1 MRIPKTMHDMNYLH
15 SYRWARLKPKSML
28 LAMVLAGIAH
38 HARPQI
44 VVDDFNRPDNAVVG
58 NGWTENESAAPGSTA
73 ITSNGLMMKA
83 GVSGIDYIAKPTPG
97 SYNPI
102 LAANGCLLTWQ
113 FNMRMTRLNPTGFN
127 PGSFGSAVV
136 LAGSHADLRE
146 GVGYAV
152 VLGSASGTIDPL
164 RLVRYNGGLDA
175 NANLTD
181 IAAHG
186 DFGNEFLSVTVTH
199 HPMTGAW
206 NMYLASSISSSP
218 AMPEAVSPVASGNDG
233 TYAGIALPYV
243 GCYYNH
249 GAVGSERARFDNVRV
264 PQDCSTRFNFVSSSI
279 TVNETAGTVAIPVQV
294 TNPSPFVDSWVDVQ
308 LIAGDASRVNG
319 FSSGTLHFQ
328 GPNAA
333 TIELDL
339 AVISDGSCTGD
350 AQIQLQLAN
359 PLGGQGTIEI
369 GPQSMLTLTI
379 ADANRSDAMLL
390 VESFETDGAGS
401 RYALNVPHAAPATD
415 AYFMRGTA
423 DELLALGCMTVS
435 NVDGAQMI
443 AVEDLTALAPDAEA
457 ILTFNPIDIK
467 GVSGISISLLAG
479 ARNAT
484 VYDRL
489 YAQRDYL
496 IVQVRVDGGSWATVG
511 AFRPQGT
518 SSSVDKRLRLDT
530 DLNGEGDGAILTA
543 ALQSFQFPV
552 SMIGEQLEAR
562 IRARSTSGGEEILYD
577 KIVVQGTRCRVTH
590 YSRASG
596 LTSDAIWSNLRNGA
610 GESAQWNDHTAS
622 YVIQAGHSIAAGSEE
637 LLVRNLTIEEGGR
650 LELGTSALEVR
661 GDRLHASDPISG
673 ANGEL
678 RIRAE
683 ELILVDGPAICS
695 FGNVNVAAGERT
707 DMEGRWDIHGTLQLE
722 SGDFNALA
730 GHVTLRSTEERT
742 GRLGPVPAQVSYR
755 GEMKVERYIP
765 GGATNWRLLGSPVA
779 DNTVLRWQDDFI
791 TAGYPGAHHPN
802 FTMNG
807 NLWPSIRY
815 YIEEVNGPDQNDGL
829 VGVTSSNM
837 PLETGRGYAAW
848 SGSSLTTTTP
858 FVLDVR
864 GEPHIAN
871 EPIILPLTWTD
882 HELGSDGWNLVSNP
896 LPSPIDF
903 TLLQRGDD
911 VVNMYWIFN
920 PATGTMASW
929 SSEGGTNGANGIIQ
943 SSQGFWVRTKGPDL
957 TLSVT
962 EDAKVDEN
970 SGGVFG
976 GTKSQRQPSYVR
988 LRINSGIN
996 NFSDET
1002 MVFFHVGSPAFES
1015 NDVPKLVFSHPQAP
1029 QLASMSETGQWI
1041 AMNAYG
1047 SYTNDIVIPLVVD
1060 VAVTGTYT
1068 LTATELVNLGL
1079 TCLRIEDLET
1089 GTLTPLA
1096 EGSSYSFT
1104 MAAEANPYMI
1114 RFRLHG
1120 SAPLP
1125 LITEGP
1131 RCAGFDDGSAS
1142 VTLPGN
1148 ATVTWSHAAGPVIA
1162 QQTGD
1167 AADVIQ
1173 VDGLAAGDYRLSVV
1187 AAGGCAP
1194 MSATFTL
1201 TAPEALTAEAIITQ
1215 ASCDGYNDGLIEI
1228 TPTGGTEPY
1237 AFNWNNVAEG
1247 ATLQAGQGEYTAQ
1260 VVDANGCTVT
1270 TGPHTITVAGEAI
1283 AVANGPLVPVQ
1294 ATVPTAFSSL
1304 GSVGE
1309 TYHWDFGDGSTS
1321 DAPDC
1326 EHSYELPGTY
1336 QVLLTVEHQGCTAT
1350 DQIEV
1355 VVETTTGLRDARD
1368 NGLSA
1373 WFAHDHIVIDYDR
1386 ESATP
1391 VRIEVLN
1398 MAGQLHATHRATGI
1412 RGRILI
1418 PAADLAA
1425 GAWVMRITDDKGSRA
1440 LPFVVAQ

>member
-15 SYRWARLKPKSML
+15 SYRWARLKPRPML

-38 HARPQI
+38 HARPQV
-44 VVDDFNRPDNAVVG
+44 VVDHFNRPDDAVVG
-58 NGWTENESAAPGSTA
+58 NGWTETESAAPSSTA
-73 ITSNGLMMKA
+73 IAANGLMMYA
-83 GVSGIDYIAKPTPG
+83 GVSGIDFIAKPTPG
-97 SYNPI
+97 AYDPI
-102 LAANGCLLTWQ
+102 LSANGCLLTWQ

-127 PGSFGSAVV
+127 PGSYGSAVV

-146 GVGYAV
+146 GTGYAV
-152 VLGSASGTIDPL
+152 VLGSVSGTIDPL

-186 DFGNEFLSVTVTH
+186 DFGNEYLSVTVTYQS
-199 HPMTGAW
+199 MTGAW
-206 NMYLASSISSSP
+206 NMYLATSTSSFP

-233 TYAGIALPYV
+233 TYAGIALPYL

-249 GAVGSERARFDNVRV
+249 GAVVSERVRFDNVRV
-264 PQDCSTRFNFVSSSI
+264 PQDCSTRFDFVSSSI

-308 LIAGDASRVNG
+308 LIAGDASRVDG
-319 FSSGTLHFQ
+319 FATGTIHFQ

-333 TIELDL
+333 TVELDL

-350 AQIQLQLAN
+350 APIQLQLAN
-359 PLGGQGTIEI
+359 PVGGQGTPEI
-369 GPQSMLTLTI
+369 GAQSVLTLTI
-379 ADANRSDAMLL
+379 ADDNRSYATLL
-390 VESFETDGAGS
+390 AESFETDGAGS
-401 RYALNVPHAAPATD
+401 RYALNTPHAAPATD
-415 AYFMRGTA
+415 AYFMRGTSA
-423 DELLALGCMTVS
+423 ELVALGGLAATS
-435 NVDGAQMI
+435 IDGARMI
-443 AVEDLTALAPDAEA
+443 AVENLTAFAPDAEA

-489 YAQRDYL
+489 AAQRDYL
-496 IVQVRVDGGSWATVG
+496 IVQVRVDGGAWATVG
-511 AFRPQGT
+511 AFRAQGT
-518 SSSVDKRLRLDT
+518 GSSVDKRLRLDT
-530 DLNGEGDGAILTA
+530 DLDGEGDGAILTA

-552 SMIGEQLEAR
+552 AMIGEQLEAR
-562 IRARSTSGGEEILYD
+562 VRARSTSGNEEVFYD
-577 KIVVQGTRCRVTH
+577 NIVVQGTRCRVTH
-590 YSRASG
+590 YSQASG
-596 LTSDAIWSNLRNGA
+596 NTSDAIWSNQRNGA
-610 GESAQWNDHTAS
+610 GEGAQWNDHTAS
-622 YVIQAGHSIAAGSEE
+622 YVIQAGHTVVADDAE
-637 LLVRNLTIEEGGR
+637 LLIRNLTIEAGGSFD
-650 LELGTSALEVR
+650 LGTAALEVR
-661 GDRLHASDPISG
+661 GDRMHASGPFSG
-673 ANGEL
+673 TNGEL

-683 ELILVDGPAICS
+683 ELILVDGPATCS
-695 FGNVNVAAGERT
+695 LGNVNVAAGERT
-707 DMEGRWDIHGTLQLE
+707 DMEGHWDIHGTLQLE

-730 GHVTLRSTEERT
+730 GHVTLRSTVERT
-742 GRLGPVPAQVSYR
+742 GRLGPVPADVDYR

-765 GGATNWRLLGSPVA
+765 GGNTNWRLLGSPVA

-791 TAGYPGAHHPN
+791 TAGYPGSHFPN
-802 FTMNG
+802 FTANG
-807 NLWPSIRY
+807 DLWPSIRY

-837 PLETGRGYAAW
+837 PLEMGRGYAAW
-848 SGSSLTTTTP
+848 SGSTLTTTTP

-864 GEPHIAN
+864 GEPYIAN
-871 EPIILPLTWTD
+871 EPIVLPLTWTD
-882 HELGSDGWNLVSNP
+882 HDLGSDGWNLVSNP

-929 SSEGGTNGANGIIQ
+929 STEGGTNGANGIIQ

-962 EDAKVDEN
+962 ESAKVDEN

-988 LRINSGIN
+988 LRIHSGIN

-1015 NDVPKLVFSHPQAP
+1015 NDVPKLIFSHPQAP

-1047 SYTNDIVIPLVVD
+1047 AYTNDIVIPLVVD

-1068 LTATELVNLGL
+1068 LTAAELVNLGL
-1079 TCLRIEDLET
+1079 SCMRIEDLET
-1089 GTLTPLA
+1089 GTLTPLT
-1096 EGSSYSFT
+1096 EGGSYTFT
-1104 MAAEANPYMI
+1104 MAADANPFTI

-1120 SAPLP
+1120 SAPMP

-1131 RCAGFDDGSAS
+1131 RCDGFVDGSAG
-1142 VTLPGN
+1142 VTLSDN
-1148 ATVTWSHAAGPVIA
+1148 ATVTWSHAAGGVIA
-1162 QQTGD
+1162 QQAGS
-1167 AADVIQ
+1167 ASDVLV
-1173 VDGLAAGDYRLSVV
+1173 VDGLTAGDYTLSVV

-1194 MSATFTL
+1194 MSTTFTL
-1201 TAPEALTAEAIITQ
+1201 TAPAVLTAEAIITQ
-1215 ASCDGYNDGLIEI
+1215 ETCNGNSDGLIEI

-1237 AFNWNNVAEG
+1237 AFVWNNGAEV

-1260 VVDANGCTVT
+1260 VIDANGCTIT
-1270 TGPHTITVAGEAI
+1270 TGPHAISVANEAV

-1294 ATVPTAFSSL
+1294 VTVPTAFSSL
-1304 GSVGE
+1304 GSEGD

-1336 QVLLTVEHQGCTAT
+1336 QVVLTVEHQGCTAT

-1368 NGLSA
+1368 NGLTA

-1398 MAGQLHATHRATGI
+1398 TAGQLHATHRATGV

-1425 GAWVMRITDDKGSRA
+1425 GAWVMRITDDKGARA